1 MLKAVKYLFLFTTFF
16 LSNNTIAGLI
26 ANGDFQDNLQ
36 QWNVS
41 GNVSAIDNSAR
52 LATGVGYSPLEDTHL
67 MQGDDGTFSFFDP
80 ILLTNDIKWLTFD
93 VKAEFFDDFL
103 ESGLS
108 AFSDILRINLYDE
121 LDFTGAS
128 DLLFSSGSDFLV
140 SNQWQTFQLDVS
152 ALEGRSIALSFDL
165 LDENNKRDAIF
176 QLDNIA
182 FSANAVITP
191 VPEPSTFILFTIAA
205 IFLRH
210 CKRIH

>member
-1 MLKAVKYLFLFTTFF
+1 MLKAVKYLLLFTTFF

-26 ANGDFQDNLQ
+26 ANGDFQDGLQ
-36 QWNVS
+36 QWYSS
-41 GNVSAIDNSAR
+41 GNISVIDNSAQ
-52 LATGVGYSPLEDTHL
+52 LATNVGYSPFDDVTLI
-67 MQGDDGTFSFFDP
+67 QGDDGTFSFFDP

-93 VKAEFFDDFL
+93 IKAEFFDDLL

-108 AFSDILRINLYDE
+108 TFSDVLRINLYDE

-140 SNQWQTFQLDVS
+140 SNQWQIIQLDVS
-152 ALEGRSIALSFDL
+152 DLAGRSIALSFDL

-182 FSANAVITP
+182 FSANAVSTP

-205 IFLRH
+205 IFLRN
-210 CKRIH
+210 CKHSY